1 MPPIATLVYDRQPGP
16 RDDEAFRVAPGSRP
30 LTLAGWGSA
39 PRARVLR
46 AMLVGLLVSVAVTAL
61 SRTGVLAGWE
71 TRAVDAFLF
80 LRDRV
85 PAPEI
90 VLVLIDDDA
99 FLALGQ
105 RQPLSRRYVADLAD
119 FLLRSGARVVAFDL
133 VITTPS
139 APAEDQALLAVARRW
154 NARRPGSLVFASLAM
169 PEPGS
174 GAYAL
179 LPPFSPE
186 LVALSGFANAPLGA
200 DGVVRR
206 FTPLLPGAAGARL
219 PALSLAALAGSS
231 GLAPRDLAA
240 HLAPPR
246 ASLPLPARDEHGK
259 IARAETSLAQLAGP
273 PWRIDYTGPPGAFTS
288 FPSEPLVALAR
299 SGTEP
304 DPDNPFRDRLVMVG
318 ATFVESRDFFP
329 TPTGLMSG
337 VEIQAHMVNTLLSR
351 RTLLPPPWYLNV
363 ALLTTVCVSISVL
376 SLWLRPAWLG
386 LVGLAL
392 VAGLVAASYEAYT
405 RGGYWLDFLAPL
417 LGTLAYLQ
425 GAHWV
430 RRRRLSSAFG
440 QYVSPQV
447 MDQVLRTGASL
458 GGEVRRVTVLMSDL
472 RGFTTISERLPPETV
487 SEMMNEYFTAM
498 VDVILTHRGLVQDFI
513 GDAIMAVYGAPLDD
527 PEHCWH
533 AARTAVGMH
542 AALAALNRRWE
553 AEGRG
558 PLAMGIAVH
567 TGPAFAGTL
576 GAPRKKKYAVLGD
589 TVNLASRMEG
599 LNRDLGTGILISG
612 AVLAVLRDRTVVR
625 DRGSVAVKGR
635 TEPVEIHE
643 LLSLEEA

>member
-1 MPPIATLVYDRQPGP
+1 MG
-16 RDDEAFRVAPGSRP
+16 G
-30 LTLAGWGSA
+30 LTG

-46 AMLVGLLVSVAVTAL
+46 AMLIGLLVSVAVTAL
-61 SRTGVLAGWE
+61 SRTGILAGWE

-80 LRDRV
+80 LRERV

-90 VLVLIDDDA
+90 VLVVIDDDA
-99 FLALGQ
+99 FAALGQ
-105 RQPLSRRYVADLAD
+105 RQPLPRRYLADLGD

-133 VITTPS
+133 VVTTPTQ
-139 APAEDQALLAVARRW
+139 PEEDQALLATVRRW
-154 NARRPGSLVFASLAM
+154 AGERPGALVFASLAV
-169 PEPGS
+169 PEAGTR
-174 GAYAL
+174 AYTM

-186 LVALSGFANAPLGA
+186 LHALLGFANAPVGA

-206 FTPLLPGAAGARL
+206 FTPALTDSGGGRL
-219 PALSLAALAGSS
+219 PALSLAALAGAS
-231 GLAPRDLAA
+231 GLDAGELAARLGAPRATI
-240 HLAPPR
+240 
-246 ASLPLPARDEHGK
+246 PLPARGEHG
-259 IARAETSLAQLAGP
+259 RLERVETSVTRLAGT

-299 SGTEP
+299 SGTAP
-304 DPDNPFRDRLVMVG
+304 DADNPFRDRIVLVG
-318 ATFVESRDFFP
+318 ATFLESRDAFP

-337 VEIQAHMVNTLLSR
+337 VEIQAHMVNTLLAR
-351 RTLLPPPWYLNV
+351 RSLLPPPWYLNV
-363 ALLTTVCVSISVL
+363 ALLTVVCVSISLL

-386 LVGLAL
+386 LVGLGL
-392 VAGLVAASYEAYT
+392 VAALVAASYEAYT

-425 GAHWV
+425 GTHWL
-430 RRRRLSSAFG
+430 RRRRLRSAFG

-447 MDQVLRTGASL
+447 MDQVLRRGSSL

-472 RGFTTISERLPPETV
+472 RGFTTISENLPPEVV
-487 SEMMNEYFTAM
+487 SAMMNEYFTAM
-498 VDVILTHRGLVQDFI
+498 VDVILAHRGLVQDFI

-527 PEHCWH
+527 AEHCWH
-533 AARTAVGMH
+533 AARSAVAMH
-542 AALAALNRRWE
+542 AALSSLNRKWE

-558 PLAMGIAVH
+558 PLSMGVAVH
-567 TGPAFAGTL
+567 TGPVFAGTL

-612 AVLAVLRDRTVVR
+612 AALAVLRDRVVVR
-625 DRGSVAVKGR
+625 DRGRVAVKGR
-635 TEPVEIHE
+635 REPVDIHE
-643 LLSLEEA
+643 LLSLQEE

>member
-1 MPPIATLVYDRQPGP
+1 MG
-16 RDDEAFRVAPGSRP
+16 G
-30 LTLAGWGSA
+30 LTG

-46 AMLVGLLVSVAVTAL
+46 AMLIGLLVSVAVTAL
-61 SRTGVLAGWE
+61 SRTGILAGWE

-80 LRDRV
+80 LRERV

-90 VLVLIDDDA
+90 VLVVIDDDA
-99 FLALGQ
+99 FAALGQ
-105 RQPLSRRYVADLAD
+105 RQPLPRRYLADLAD

-133 VITTPS
+133 VVTAPS
-139 APAEDQALLAVARRW
+139 QPEDDQALVATARRW
-154 NARRPGSLVFASLAM
+154 AAERPGALVFASLAV
-169 PEPGS
+169 PEAGTR
-174 GAYAL
+174 AYTL

-186 LVALSGFANAPLGA
+186 LTALLGFANAPVGA

-206 FTPLLPGAAGARL
+206 FTPALTASGGGRI
-219 PALSLAALAGSS
+219 PALSLAALAGST
-231 GLAPRDLAA
+231 GLGAGEVVARLGAA
-240 HLAPPR
+240 R
-246 ASLPLPARDEHGK
+246 ATIPLPVRDEHGRL
-259 IARAETSLAQLAGP
+259 ARAETSLAQLGGI

-299 SGTEP
+299 SGTTP
-304 DPDNPFRDRLVMVG
+304 DADNPFRDRIVLVG
-318 ATFVESRDFFP
+318 ATFLESRDSFP

-337 VEIQAHMVNTLLSR
+337 VEIQANMVNTLLAR
-351 RTLLPPPWYLNV
+351 RTLLPPPWYLNL
-363 ALLTTVCVSISVL
+363 ALLTAVCVSISLL
-376 SLWLRPAWLG
+376 SLWLRPAWL
-386 LVGLAL
+386 AL
-392 VAGLVAASYEAYT
+392 VALGLVAALVAASYEAYT

-425 GAHWV
+425 GAHWL
-430 RRRRLSSAFG
+430 RRRRLRSAFG

-447 MDQVLRTGASL
+447 MDQVLRQGSSL

-498 VDVILTHRGLVQDFI
+498 VDVILAHRGLVQDFI

-533 AARTAVGMH
+533 AARSAVGMH
-542 AALAALNRRWE
+542 AALESLNRAWE
-553 AEGRG
+553 ADGRG
-558 PLAMGIAVH
+558 PLAMGVAVH
-567 TGPAFAGTL
+567 TGPVFAGTL

-589 TVNLASRMEG
+589 TVNLTSRMEG

-612 AVLAVLRDRTVVR
+612 AALAVLRDRVVVR
-625 DRGSVAVKGR
+625 DRGRVAVKGR
-635 TEPVEIHE
+635 REPVDIHD
-643 LLSLEEA
+643 LLSLEEG

>member
-1 MPPIATLVYDRQPGP
+1 LPPVAALVYHRQPGP
-16 RDDEAFRVAPGSRP
+16 SDDEAS
-30 LTLAGWGSA
+30 LTLTLRGSG
-39 PRARVLR
+39 PGARVLR
-46 AMLVGLLVSVAVTAL
+46 AMAVGLLVSVAVTAL

-80 LRDRV
+80 LRERV

-133 VITTPS
+133 VVTTPS
-139 APAEDQALLAVARRW
+139 TSAEDQALLATARRW
-154 NARRPGSLVFASLAM
+154 NAQRPGSLVFASLAM
-169 PEPGS
+169 PELRS
-174 GAYAL
+174 GAFAL
-179 LPPFSPE
+179 LPLFSSE
-186 LVALSGFANAPLGA
+186 LAALSGFANAPMGA

-206 FTPLLPGAAGARL
+206 FSPVLPGADGVRL
-219 PALSLAALAGSS
+219 PALSLATLAGTT
-231 GLAPRDLAA
+231 GMAPRDLAA
-240 HLAPPR
+240 RLGATR
-246 ASLPLPARDEHGK
+246 ATIPLPVRDDQGK
-259 IARAETSLAQLAGP
+259 MRRSEVSLAQLAGP

-288 FPSEPLVALAR
+288 FPSEPLIALAR

-304 DPDNPFRDRLVMVG
+304 DADNPFRDRLVMVG

-351 RTLLPPPWYLNV
+351 RTLLPPPWYLNL
-363 ALLTTVCVSISVL
+363 ALLTAVCVSISLL
-376 SLWLRPAWLG
+376 SLWLRPAWLALAG
-386 LVGLAL
+386 LLL

-425 GAHWV
+425 GTHWV
-430 RRRRLSSAFG
+430 RRRRLRSAFG

-447 MDQVLRTGASL
+447 MDQVLRSGASL
-458 GGEVRRVTVLMSDL
+458 GGEVRRVTVLLSDL
-472 RGFTTISERLPPETV
+472 RGFTAISERLPPETV

-498 VDVILTHRGLVQDFI
+498 VDVILAHRGLVQDFI

-533 AARTAVGMH
+533 AARTAIGMH
-542 AALAALNRRWE
+542 AALAGLNQRWE

-567 TGPAFAGTL
+567 TGSAFAGTL

-589 TVNLASRMEG
+589 TVNLTSRMEG

-612 AVLAVLRDRTVVR
+612 AVLAVLRDRSVVR
-625 DRGSVAVKGR
+625 SRGSVSVRGR
-635 TEPVEIHE
+635 REPVEIHE
-643 LLSLEEA
+643 LLSLEEG